1 MTKIIASLDEISENY
16 DVVFCDLWGCLHN
29 GIAPFPAA
37 VEALERFRD
46 KGGIILL
53 LTNSPRPKA
62 SVIEQLDSIGVDRGL
77 YHEVASSGD
86 SARAALGSGS
96 FGRRV
101 YHLGPERDL
110 PFFEPSEFIPGLKDI
125 QRVPLAAAESV
136 VCTGLFDDQTE
147 TPDNYSAILLEAKN
161 RGLRLVCANPDVMV
175 DRGDKRIYCAGAIA
189 GAYTERGGESLY
201 FGKPHPPIY
210 DLARNR
216 LTQFAGKVIED
227 KRILCIGDGINTD
240 IRGGVGEDLDC
251 LFITGGLAA
260 RETGTDGQPNPEKLE
275 GFLRKAQMTVTAAI
289 GHLR

>member
-1 MTKIIASLDEISENY
+1 MTRIIESFDEISDNY

-37 VEALERFRD
+37 VTALERFRD
-46 KGGIILL
+46 KGGIVLL

-62 SVIEQLDSIGVDRGL
+62 SVMEQLDGIGVARDL

-86 SARAALGSGS
+86 SARSAVGSGQ
-96 FGRRV
+96 FGKKV
-101 YHLGPERDL
+101 YHLGPERDF
-110 PFFEPSEFIPGLKDI
+110 PFFEPSPFIPGLADI
-125 QRVPLAAAESV
+125 ERVPLAEAEGV
-136 VCTGLFDDQTE
+136 VCTGLFDDTTE
-147 TPDNYSAILLEAKN
+147 TPDDYAAILLEAKN
-161 RGLRLVCANPDVMV
+161 RGLKLICANPDVMV
-175 DRGDKRIYCAGAIA
+175 DRGDRRIYCAGAIA

-216 LTQFAGKVIED
+216 LTAFAGKVIDD

-240 IRGGVGEDLDC
+240 IRGGVGEGLDC

-260 RETGTDGQPNPEKLE
+260 RETGTDGQPDQLLLARFLE
-275 GFLRKAQMTVTAAI
+275 AAQTTVTASI